1 MVTMGVDRQATRGKR
16 KGNGKMCVP
25 ETELKRGRKQ
35 ASKLAAAGCV
45 TIYQLILGFVAKTR
59 LGLIKKTSNCL

>member
-35 ASKLAAAGCV
+35 ASKLAA
-45 TIYQLILGFVAKTR
+45 
-59 LGLIKKTSNCL
+59 